1 MQHATEKQGK
11 RNFQQWQHKKQA
23 ENATPHEKFT
33 QYRSNSFKLG
43 ARISPEVFNALSG
56 TFSR

>member
-11 RNFQQWQHKKQA
+11 SNFKAWQHKKQA
-23 ENATPHEKFT
+23 ANANAHEKFM

-43 ARISPEVFNALSG
+43 ARISPEVFNALLG